1 MIFRILIG
9 FNQIQPGGIDSIHEH
24 MIHTCNGISK
34 MGKTI
39 VQVLQYLTKFQI
51 SNDANLKFCQM
62 SHNLYDQSKVLT
74 YIVQVGILNKSLC
87 YCTSCF
93 NFKLE

>member
-24 MIHTCNGISK
+24 IIHTCNGISK
-34 MGKTI
+34 MEKTI

-62 SHNLYDQSKVLT
+62 SHNLYDQSKSTHLH
-74 YIVQVGILNKSLC
+74 
-87 YCTSCF
+87 CTSWKSEQIIMF
-93 NFKLE
+93 LYKLFQF